1 MKGREAM
8 KKAAA
13 VLLVLCLIMSV
24 ALADDKASISPDLFA
39 DLYNIVSDIYGVQ
52 PLGEMKTNYTIAYT
66 RYWETEHE
74 KISVMLDLDEN
85 IKTMTVTADLS
96 SRLFLNTCFCAL
108 QAVHNHS
115 FTKEDKG
122 LIIERYFMTNL
133 MPEGYWSL
141 NDQVMYQFVFGES
154 ENVMNVYVN

>member
-13 VLLVLCLIMSV
+13 VLLALCLIMSA
-24 ALADDKASISPDLFA
+24 ALADDEISISPDLFA
-39 DLYNIVSDIYGVQ
+39 DVYNIASKIYGIP
-52 PLGEMKTNYTIAYT
+52 PLGEMKTDLSAPNA
-66 RYWETEHE
+66 RYWETDHE
-74 KISVMLDLDEN
+74 RVIFILGADGY
-85 IKTMTVTADLS
+85 IKGTIVAADLS
-96 SRLFLNTCFCAL
+96 SRVFLNVCFCVL
-108 QAVHNHS
+108 QAVHGHS

-141 NDQVMYQFVFGES
+141 NDQVMYQFVFSES